1 MHAFYINL
9 DRRADRRAEIESE
22 LANMKIDAERFR
34 AIEHV
39 FPAIGC
45 TSSHVDVLKLA
56 RERGYESVMIFED
69 DFMFLVSND
78 EYAAAVSKLPASYDV
93 VMLAFNTV
101 SDSAYDETFTRVNDG
116 QNASGYIVHSRFY
129 DRLIARLEEGLK
141 LFIESP
147 HLHWIYI
154 NDQYWK
160 GLQPC
165 SEWYAFKTRIG
176 VQRPGFSDLAGKFV
190 NYGS

>member
-1 MHAFYINL
+1 M
-9 DRRADRRAEIESE
+9 
-22 LANMKIDAERFR
+22 
-34 AIEHV
+34 
-39 FPAIGC
+39 
-45 TSSHVDVLKLA
+45 
-56 RERGYESVMIFED
+56 
-69 DFMFLVSND
+69 
-78 EYAAAVSKLPASYDV
+78 SKLPASYDV

-101 SDSAYDETFTRVNDG
+101 SDSAYDETFTRVSDC

-129 DRLIARLEEGLK
+129 DRLIDRLEEGLK

>member
-1 MHAFYINL
+1 MRAFYINL

-69 DFMFLVSND
+69 DFMFT
-78 EYAAAVSKLPASYDV
+78 VSKEDWESLINKLPSSYDV
-93 VMLAFNTV
+93 VMMSYNIILAYPYDDTF
-101 SDSAYDETFTRVNDG
+101 DSVFEAQT
-116 QNASGYIVHSRFY
+116 ASGYIVHSRFY
-129 DRLIARLEEGLK
+129 DRLIDRLEEGLK

-147 HLHWIYI
+147 DLHWIYI

-160 GLQPC
+160 ALQPC

-176 VQRPGFSDLAGKFV
+176 VQRPGFSDLAGNFV
-190 NYGS
+190 NYGL

>member
-22 LANMKIDAERFR
+22 LANMEIDAERFR

-69 DFMFLVSND
+69 DFMFLVSKD
-78 EYAAAVSKLPASYDV
+78 EYDAAMSRLPASYDV
-93 VMLAFNTV
+93 VMLAFNMV
-101 SDSAYDETFTRVNDG
+101 SDSAYDETFTRVSDG

-129 DRLIARLEEGLK
+129 DRLIDRLEEGLK

>member
-22 LANMKIDAERFR
+22 LANMEIDAERFR

-69 DFMFLVSND
+69 DFMFLVSKD
-78 EYAAAVSKLPASYDV
+78 EYDAAMSRLPASYDV
-93 VMLAFNTV
+93 VMLAFNMV
-101 SDSAYDETFTRVNDG
+101 SDSAYDETFTRVSDG
-116 QNASGYIVHSRFY
+116 QNASGYIVHSKFY
-129 DRLIARLEEGLK
+129 DKLIARLEEGLK
-141 LFIESP
+141 FFIESP

>member
-22 LANMKIDAERFR
+22 LANMEIDAERFR

-69 DFMFLVSND
+69 DFMFLVSKD
-78 EYAAAVSKLPASYDV
+78 EYVAAMSKLPASYDV

-101 SDSAYDETFTRVNDG
+101 SDSAYDETFTRVSDC

-129 DRLIARLEEGLK
+129 DRLIDRLEEGLK